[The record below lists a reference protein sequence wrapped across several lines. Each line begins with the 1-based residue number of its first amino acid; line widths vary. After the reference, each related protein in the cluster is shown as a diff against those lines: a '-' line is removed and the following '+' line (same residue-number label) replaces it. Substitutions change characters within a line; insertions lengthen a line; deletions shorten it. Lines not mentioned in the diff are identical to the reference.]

1 MKAIDATETIG
12 RMLKKVVDENRH
24 TGDINVTMSCNQ
36 GGIRSVKIEVIET
49 RTSSFEFE
57 TQKKDIDNDSK

>member
-1 MKAIDATETIG
+1 
-12 RMLKKVVDENRH
+12 MLKTVVDENRH